1 MADPLIALIGAPDPK
16 HILPPPPE
24 DTSYGNS
31 IIVDLCHTNFTDSQ
45 LSLLW
50 LLFLSHE
57 GSRYLIAYIDRDT
70 DPNIVQL
77 LYQFHQ
83 LSGRCFCIRGFG
95 LEELIAQN
103 SQEDRCWVS
112 SPSVIGPELLKRPIP
127 LICLSCRDQKPIKS
141 SWLARYNLAQLF
153 EHLLTL
159 PCIEHNGASQLARPE
174 SIQSIQIQLLTCTYR
189 AKEFLTDFL
198 AHSADW
204 ISTTALHGL
213 EVVHTFLDV
222 EPEFATRR
230 QLLATLSQ
238 RKGFVLQLQQ
248 DPGLYG
254 AWNTLIQS
262 SEEEFI
268 SNANP
273 DDCRRPDQLWHLIAL
288 LQAHP
293 ERMVASSVVVPIK
306 QKNYLSWSFDRIV
319 GRCRRRWFSDVDDG
333 YGLDSLYLEPTD
345 PGGAIEPHNIPH
357 CSPVWRRMIHVQHG
371 LFNEERYGSEADW
384 GLWCK
389 YAYHG
394 GLFCHCDKPL
404 SGYFINSSSY
414 GRDQQ
419 SSIGFERI
427 VRDFL
432 HPTEPEYSVEQTSK
446 REQIFIHGLNSYYG
460 DHRISNNSILQ
471 SIRDLH
477 SNTADLKFIWFIEGY
492 FIWGEASGERRSK
505 TFQAIQQPWF
515 GVIHIPPLT
524 PKWAGNL
531 FAELFFLKEWK
542 ESLNHC
548 RALISLSAYMAED
561 LKLIYPQLP
570 IFTIKHPIT
579 SFSEKFEFESFIAD
593 PKVVLVGYWLRRHL
607 RFYQWRAPLPKIHLL
622 KKYTPDHMNWEMKAF
637 GPLKP
642 EEECSVTKYGFL
654 PSIDY
659 DRLLKSSLVYL
670 SLYETSGNNTVIE
683 CISMATPFIADRH
696 PAIEE
701 YVGVD
706 YPLLL
711 EPGELERMRRE
722 ELIGRAY
729 EAHQYLMSHPSLS
742 EDLSYERFRENICR
756 IIATL

>member
-1 MADPLIALIGAPDPK
+1 MADSSIASIGAPALE
-16 HILPPPPE
+16 HVLPPPPE
-24 DTSYGNS
+24 DIFFGKS
-31 IIVDLCHTNFTDSQ
+31 IIVSLCNETNADSR

-50 LLFLSHE
+50 LLFLSGE
-57 GSRYLIAYIDRDT
+57 GNRYLIACIDRGT
-70 DPNIVQL
+70 DPDILQL
-77 LYQFHQ
+77 LYKFHQ
-83 LSGRCFCIRGFG
+83 LSGRCFCIRGFSM
-95 LEELIAQN
+95 EQLIAQ
-103 SQEDRCWVS
+103 SPPEDCCWVS
-112 SPSVIGPELLKRPIP
+112 SPSVIGPELLKRPIS

-141 SWLARYNLAQLF
+141 SWLARYNLAQLV
-153 EHLLTL
+153 EHLQKI
-159 PCIEHNGASQLARPE
+159 PCIDPNGASKLARPE
-174 SIQSIQIQLLTCTYR
+174 SIESIQIQLLTCTYR
-189 AKEFLTDFL
+189 ANDFLPDFL

-213 EVVHTFLDV
+213 GVVHTFLDM
-222 EPEFATRR
+222 EPELATRR
-230 QLLATLSQ
+230 QILATLSR
-238 RKGFVLQLQQ
+238 RKGFFLQLKQ

-273 DDCRRPDQLWHLIAL
+273 DDCRSPDQLWHLVAL
-288 LQAHP
+288 LQTHP

-306 QKNYLSWSFDRIV
+306 QKDYLSWSFNRIAD
-319 GRCRRRWFSDVDDG
+319 RCRRRWFSDVDDG
-333 YGLDSLYLEPTD
+333 YGLNSLYREPTV
-345 PGGAIEPHNIPH
+345 PGGAIKPHNIPH
-357 CSPVWRRMIHVQHG
+357 CSPVWRRMIHTQHG

-404 SGYFINSSSY
+404 SGYFINASSY

-427 VRDFL
+427 VCDFL
-432 HPTEPEYSVEQTSK
+432 RPTEPVHSLEPISK
-446 REQIFIHGLNSYYG
+446 REHIFIHGLDSYYG
-460 DHRISNNSILQ
+460 DHRVSNNSILQ
-471 SIRDLH
+471 SLRDLH
-477 SNTADLKFIWFIEGY
+477 SNQADLKFIWFVEGY

-515 GVIHIPPLT
+515 GVMHIPPLT
-524 PKWAGNL
+524 PKWAGNQ

-542 ESLNHC
+542 DSLYHC
-548 RALISLSAYMAED
+548 RGLISLSAYMAED
-561 LKLIYPQLP
+561 LKLVYPQLP
-570 IFTIKHPIT
+570 VFTIKHPIT
-579 SFSEKFEFESFIAD
+579 PFSEKFELETFIAD

-607 RFYQWRAPLPKIHLL
+607 RFYQWRAPIPKIHLL
-622 KKYTPDHMNWEMKAF
+622 KKYTPDHMAWEMKAF

-642 EEECSVTKYGFL
+642 EEEESVTKYGFL
-654 PSIDY
+654 PAFDY
-659 DRLLKSSLVYL
+659 DRLLRSSLVYL

-683 CISMATPFIADRH
+683 CISMGTPFIADRH
-696 PAIEE
+696 AAIEE

-711 EPGELERMRRE
+711 EPGELERMGRE
-722 ELIGRAY
+722 ELIGRAS

-742 EDLSYERFRENICR
+742 EDLSYERFRDNIRR
-756 IIATL
+756 IISAL